1 MMQKRKAT
9 FWGSIAL
16 LVIITAGVGFYLI
29 NKLDT
34 NVEGRKANKVI
45 SSENLY
51 TQYEINEVEAN
62 KKYLNKVVEVTGEVA
77 AIGSNNHQYYIIL
90 KTYGSK

>member
-1 MMQKRKAT
+1 MQKRKAT

-16 LVIITAGVGFYLI
+16 LVIITAGAFYLI
-29 NKLDT
+29 NKLHT
-34 NVEGRKANKVI
+34 NVESRKTNKI
-45 SSENLY
+45 KSSENLY

-77 AIGSNNHQYYIIL
+77 AIGINNHQYYIIL